1 MDSPEKL
8 KVGVV
13 GLGMGSQHIEAYQRL
28 PDWFEVAAVCDLNPP
43 KAQEV
48 AQKYQI
54 PVFYTDFSELCRQN
68 DLDIIDLCTPPSLH
82 YSQIQAALAAGAHVV
97 CEKPLV
103 GSLKELDELKKA
115 QAQANRVIM
124 PIFQYR
130 FGHGLQKLKFLQA
143 QGLTGPAYLSTVET
157 AWRRRADYY
166 AVPWRGKWKTE
177 LGGTMASHAIH
188 TLDMLTYILGPVKEL
203 FARTTTRVNPV
214 EVEDCVSISMQMAD
228 GSLASLSATTG
239 SRVQISRHRF
249 CFSNM
254 TAESNLRPY
263 TNSGDPW
270 SFTGDT
276 DELTSRIEQ
285 VLAGFAL
292 LPESLTGQFYRFYQA
307 LTRGEPLPVS
317 LEDGRAALELLTAIY
332 YSSYTNQSVSLPL
345 REDHP
350 FYSGWVSHF
359 S

>member
-1 MDSPEKL
+1 
-8 KVGVV
+8 
-13 GLGMGSQHIEAYQRL
+13 
-28 PDWFEVAAVCDLNPP
+28 
-43 KAQEV
+43 
-48 AQKYQI
+48 
-54 PVFYTDFSELCRQN
+54 
-68 DLDIIDLCTPPSLH
+68 
-82 YSQIQAALAAGAHVV
+82 
-97 CEKPLV
+97 
-103 GSLKELDELKKA
+103 
-115 QAQANRVIM
+115 M

-130 FGHGLQKLKFLQA
+130 FGQGLQKLKFLQA

-214 EVEDCVSISMQMAD
+214 EVEDCVSMSMQMAD

-239 SRVQISRHRF
+239 SSVQISRHRF
-249 CFSNM
+249 CFSNL

-276 DELTSRIEQ
+276 VELTSRIEQ
-285 VLAGFAL
+285 VLAGFAP

-307 LTRGEPLPVS
+307 LNQGKPLPVS
-317 LEDGRAALELLTAIY
+317 LEDGRAALELLTGIY

-345 REDHP
+345 EWDHP
-350 FYSGWVSHF
+350 FYGGWVSHF